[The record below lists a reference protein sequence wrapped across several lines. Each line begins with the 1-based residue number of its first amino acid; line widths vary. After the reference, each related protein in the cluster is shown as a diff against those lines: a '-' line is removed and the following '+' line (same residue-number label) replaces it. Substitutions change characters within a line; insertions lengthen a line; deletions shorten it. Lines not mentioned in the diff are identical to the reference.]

1 MNKPVLVFQGPSFT
15 RSGYGDHS
23 RDLLRALR
31 KLDKYDIKIVPLR
44 WGNTPQ
50 NQANPETEFGRWMLE
65 RVITNLPQKPDVF
78 VQVSVA
84 NEFQPRGHYNIGV
97 TAGVET
103 TIIPKD
109 FVDGANRMDLIIV
122 PSKFTKDVMVST
134 VYQEKNKQTDQVIGE
149 HKIVK
154 PVEVL
159 FEGVNEEIFGK
170 SDGVMSELDKLE
182 TDWNFLIVGH
192 WLKGDLGQD
201 RKDIGMS
208 IKTIATVFQY
218 LPEDKRPGIV
228 IKTSQA
234 GFSLTDR
241 EIIRERINTVLS
253 PLGNKV
259 IPVHLVHGDL
269 SEGEMSALYHH
280 PKIKAMVSFTK
291 GEGYGRPLAEFALT
305 GKPIIV
311 SKWSGLVDFL
321 PEENTVYLD
330 GTLNHVHPSSA
341 DQFLMKEAKWFG
353 VNYSDA
359 ANKLFDV
366 FNNYSQ
372 HLKRSAGL
380 RGNILN
386 KFTMEGMIKRMGE
399 IMDGYVKEQPKM
411 MPLNLPKLNKIEL
424 PKLNKI

>member
-1 MNKPVLVFQGPSFT
+1 LA
-15 RSGYGDHS
+15 
-23 RDLLRALR
+23 RALK
-31 KLDKYDIKIVPLR
+31 KLDKYDVKFVPLR

-50 NQANPETEFGRWMLE
+50 NQLDPSDEFGQWVLSNI
-65 RVITNLPQKPDVF
+65 ITSLPQKPDVF

-134 VYQEKNKQTDQVIGE
+134 VYQEKNKQTDQIIGE

-170 SDGVMSELDKLE
+170 ADGVISELDKLE
-182 TDWNFLIVGH
+182 TEFNFLIVGH

-218 LPEDKRPGIV
+218 LPKDKRPGIV
-228 IKTSQA
+228 IKTSTA
-234 GFSLTDR
+234 GFSITDR
-241 EIIRERINTVLS
+241 EMIKDRINAVLS
-253 PLGNKV
+253 PLGDKV
-259 IPVHLVHGDL
+259 IPVYLVHGDL

-305 GKPIIV
+305 GKPILV

-330 GTLNHVHPSSA
+330 GTLNNVHPSAA
-341 DQFLMKEAKWFG
+341 DQFLMKEAKWFT

-380 RGNILN
+380 KGNILKN
-386 KFTMEGMIKRMGE
+386 FTMEGMIKRMGE
-399 IMDGYVKEQPKM
+399 IMESYVKEQPKM

-424 PKLNKI
+424 PKLNKL

>member
-1 MNKPVLVFQGPSFT
+1 
-15 RSGYGDHS
+15 
-23 RDLLRALR
+23 
-31 KLDKYDIKIVPLR
+31 
-44 WGNTPQ
+44 
-50 NQANPETEFGRWMLE
+50 
-65 RVITNLPQKPDVF
+65 
-78 VQVSVA
+78 
-84 NEFQPRGHYNIGV
+84 
-97 TAGVET
+97 
-103 TIIPKD
+103 
-109 FVDGANRMDLIIV
+109 
-122 PSKFTKDVMVST
+122 MVNT
-134 VYQEKNKQTDQVIGE
+134 VYQEKNTQTDQIVAE
-149 HKIVK
+149 HKITK

-170 SDGVMSELDKLE
+170 SESAIVVLDKLE
-182 TDWNFLIVGH
+182 TDFNFLIVGH

-218 LPEDKRPGIV
+218 LPKDKRPGIV
-228 IKTSQA
+228 IKTSQS

-241 EIIRERINTVLS
+241 EMVRERIDAVLA
-253 PLGNKV
+253 PLGDKV

-269 SEGEMSALYHH
+269 SEEQMSALYHH

-321 PEENTVYLD
+321 PEENTVYLE
-330 GTLNHVHPSSA
+330 GTVNNVHPSAA
-341 DQFLMKEAKWFG
+341 DQFLMKEAKWFT

-372 HLKRSAGL
+372 HLKRSSGL
-380 RGNILN
+380 RENILHN
-386 KFTMEGMIKRMGE
+386 FTMEGMIKRMGE
-399 IMDGYVKEQPKM
+399 IMENYVKEQPKM

>member
-1 MNKPVLVFQGPSFT
+1 
-15 RSGYGDHS
+15 
-23 RDLLRALR
+23 
-31 KLDKYDIKIVPLR
+31 
-44 WGNTPQ
+44 
-50 NQANPETEFGRWMLE
+50 
-65 RVITNLPQKPDVF
+65 
-78 VQVSVA
+78 
-84 NEFQPRGHYNIGV
+84 V

-170 SDGVMSELDKLE
+170 SDGVMSELDKLA

-192 WLKGDLGQD
+192 WLNGDLGQD

-218 LPEDKRPGIV
+218 LPENKRPGIV

-241 EIIRERINTVLS
+241 EIIRERINTVLA

-269 SEGEMSALYHH
+269 SEGEMSSLYHH

-330 GTLNHVHPSSA
+330 GTLNHVHPSAA
-341 DQFLMKEAKWFG
+341 DQFLMKEAKWFS

-366 FNNYSQ
+366 FNNYPQ

-380 RGNILN
+380 RGNILHN
-386 KFTMEGMIKRMGE
+386 FTMEGMTKRMGE
-399 IMDGYVKEQPKM
+399 IMGSYVKEQPKM

>member
-65 RVITNLPQKPDVF
+65 RVITSLPQKPDVF

-122 PSKFTKDVMVST
+122 PSKFTRDVMVST

-170 SDGVMSELDKLE
+170 SESVMSELDKLE
-182 TDWNFLIVGH
+182 TQFNFLIVGH

-218 LPEDKRPGIV
+218 LPKDKRPGIV

-241 EIIRERINTVLS
+241 EIIRERINAVLS
-253 PLGNKV
+253 PLGDKV

-399 IMDGYVKEQPKM
+399 IIESYVKEQPKM